1 MFVSVQLLPSTRRA
15 YGKVWAGKFSDSDG
29 HQYTLRSSI
38 GFQWPTSP
46 MLKAKLEMR
55 RVGAKHDIILE
66 WRSLPKELQRTDEQA
81 EAFAMQIREQKQIL

>member
-1 MFVSVQLLPSTRRA
+1 
-15 YGKVWAGKFSDSDG
+15 
-29 HQYTLRSSI
+29 
-38 GFQWPTSP
+38 

-66 WRSLPKELQRTDEQA
+66 WRSLSKELQRTDEQA